1 VKTTLSPEATAKAG
15 LMLQFMDNSDNV
27 LGDTLTSRAVGGNT
41 NWRMLELTAQAAP
54 AGTTKARLS
63 GYIWA
68 MQGDN
73 ISKTGEAYY
82 DDAYMVKQYRALQL
96 QKGVYN
102 AGFENGLNDWTE
114 MDGWPAF
121 LTRGIVYAGTY
132 AAGKEI
138 VTVTNRDYWSR
149 IYQEVACSSGKT
161 LTAKLMVKPQFD
173 KLSLAKVGLE
183 IEFFDANS
191 QSLSK
196 VKKQLGGTSST
207 WRQLSISVTST
218 PANCVK
224 VRFSIFVYAPMG
236 NVKSVGGKGYFDN
249 AKLTITTPTP

>member
-1 VKTTLSPEATAKAG
+1 
-15 LMLQFMDNSDNV
+15 
-27 LGDTLTSRAVGGNT
+27 
-41 NWRMLELTAQAAP
+41 
-54 AGTTKARLS
+54 
-63 GYIWA
+63 
-68 MQGDN
+68 
-73 ISKTGEAYY
+73 
-82 DDAYMVKQYRALQL
+82 
-96 QKGVYN
+96 
-102 AGFENGLNDWTE
+102 
-114 MDGWPAF
+114 
-121 LTRGIVYAGTY
+121 
-132 AAGKEI
+132 